1 MSSKKKLTISI
12 IALALIVIAVV
23 VAVTVVFAAR
33 ETNFGGDF
41 EGGYTA
47 NNVNAE
53 ITGHYAIVGS
63 DVEIENIEEEWVQ
76 LTVADAEPANTII
89 FNDTISTGDPEA
101 TKSFD
106 EVSGLVLTATESKVV
121 FRYTIQNTGSE
132 GDSFTIVGTR
142 NGSFDNMTV
151 DYFYQ
156 NGAGAVTNLGTTEPD
171 GTTTNTHTINNGET
185 YYVYVT
191 ITITDLDENASFDGG
206 VNWTLS
212 GVSAD

>member
-41 EGGYTA
+41 DGGYTA
-47 NNVNAE
+47 NHVNAT
-53 ITGHYAIVGS
+53 ITGHYAIVSS

-76 LTVADAEPANTII
+76 LTVAGAEPANTIT
-89 FNDTISTGDPEA
+89 FDDTIETGDPGA
-101 TKSFD
+101 TQNFD

-132 GDSFTIVGTR
+132 GDSFTIVGTQ
-142 NGSFDNMTV
+142 NGTFDNMTV
-151 DYFYQ
+151 DYLYQ
-156 NGAGAVTNLGTTEPD
+156 NGAGAVTDLETTEPD
-171 GTTTNTHTINNGET
+171 GTTTNALTINNGET

-191 ITITDLDENASFDGG
+191 ITITDLDENALFDGG